1 MFTRNQQIVLG
12 CVLFAAAFAA
22 LPAKPASADEIRAR
36 VAPAIYRT
44 GDSDEG
50 ATTQLVRWGYG
61 YGWRGGYYYRPY
73 SYYYRPYYYQPYYP
87 PYYSGGWGYRP
98 YYGAYY
104 GGVPYGAYYGYGMYP
119 GYGYGYGYPAY
130 GYGVGIGVW

>member
-1 MFTRNQQIVLG
+1 MFARNQWFGLACLLSAAVL
-12 CVLFAAAFAA
+12 AA
-22 LPAKPASADEIRAR
+22 LPTKRASADEVRAR
-36 VAPAIYRT
+36 IAPAIYRT
-44 GDSDEG
+44 GDSGEG

-73 SYYYRPYYYQPYYP
+73 SYYYRPYYY
-87 PYYSGGWGYRP
+87 GGWGYRP

-130 GYGVGIGVW
+130 GYGVGIGIW